1 MREFIK
7 NEKVLSL
14 VRKAME
20 NKFITYEE
28 INEELKSDFPVEKI
42 EQLITGMMEQ
52 GIEIVRQED
61 LEKEKK
67 LAASLKKIRIKTKN
81 LFLKLKIKRNF
92 LMKMK

>member
-1 MREFIK
+1 
-7 NEKVLSL
+7 
-14 VRKAME
+14 ME

-67 LAASLKKIRIKTKN
+67 LAASLKKIKIRTKIKMKN
-81 LFLKLKIKRNF
+81 LFQKLKIKRNF